1 MDRSTR
7 SPAASPLRISH
18 RNMRRLNS
26 AIILFVLCLVSITM
40 VIPFVWMVTT
50 SFDWGARLNVP
61 FPPRFWPDD
70 PSLRTYRAA
79 LTNVDLLRYIFN
91 SFLVAAGT
99 ILISLISALM
109 SGYALSKIR
118 FKGAGIVLVLALS
131 TMMIPFEM
139 TMIPQY
145 MLFNQL
151 HLLDTYWVFYLPALN
166 YAFGT
171 FLCKQFIDGLPGE
184 LREAA
189 LIDGASE
196 FSIFPRIYLSICM
209 PIVATMIILQFLGVW
224 NELIWPLLAL
234 NDPNKYTIQLGLA
247 MFNYNNGTRQ
257 MPSIIMAATCVSLI
271 PVLLLYMFLQKYIV
285 ESIATTGI
293 KQ

>member
-1 MDRSTR
+1 
-7 SPAASPLRISH
+7 
-18 RNMRRLNS
+18 MRRLNS

-196 FSIFPRIYLSICM
+196 FSIFPRIYLAICM